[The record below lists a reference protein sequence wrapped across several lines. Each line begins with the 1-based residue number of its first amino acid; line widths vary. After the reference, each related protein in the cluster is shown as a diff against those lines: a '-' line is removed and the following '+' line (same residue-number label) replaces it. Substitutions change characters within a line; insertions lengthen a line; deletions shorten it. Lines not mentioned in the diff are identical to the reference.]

1 MPGTP
6 FVESHTHASSRPS
19 LHTRRAATA
28 GNHPEPG
35 PRAASA
41 RLNPPE
47 HDEGHCRHADEAADD
62 VRAQDDP
69 LWGAQGLL
77 AAALPAWRE
86 RPGQRALADAV
97 RQAIE
102 RRGILLAE
110 AGTGT
115 GKTLAYLVPALLHGE
130 RVIVST
136 ATRALQDQLYRKDLP
151 LACQALGL
159 QVRRTVLK
167 GRANY
172 VCHYR
177 LKRAQQDGQL
187 ESRRAVQE
195 LRQVVRF
202 AAASA
207 DGDLSGL
214 AGMDENS
221 AVLPLVTSTRDN
233 CLGSECPDFRACFV
247 MKARREALASDVVV
261 VNHHLFFADLAL
273 RGDGVAELL
282 PAATTVVLDEAHQLA
297 DIGAQFLGSAVGTA
311 QAQELAR
318 DAQACGLQHARGLAD
333 WPMLAAALTKAARD
347 LRLCAAGPSQ
357 ARSGPARLDWAQ
369 AQALPGWSEALR
381 AWREQLEALLG
392 ALLHVEEA
400 APEFTRLAERCR
412 EQQRLLAT
420 WQLGPHDAA
429 GEPAGAEAAAP
440 GAADSVRWLDV
451 GSHHLRLLATPLG
464 IGPAFSTLLAE
475 RAQAWVLVSA
485 TLTLD
490 GSFRYA
496 RARLGLGDSSVALQG
511 ADEAQAPRLQELR
524 VPSPFDYAAQTRLLV
539 PGRGFRPADPEH
551 STRVA
556 ELAARLVAVN
566 PGGSFV
572 LTTTLRAMGR
582 IAARLRELLPPGR
595 TVLEQ
600 GSEPKA
606 VLLQRF
612 AADARAVLVGSH
624 SFWEG
629 VDFPGE
635 QLTLVVIDKL
645 PFAPP
650 DDPLVAARLA
660 RLEAAGR
667 SGFMD
672 YSLPQAALA
681 LQQGAGRL
689 VRGEDDWGVLAVCD
703 QRLAATGW
711 GRRLLASLPPFRRV
725 ETEEQAAEFLRE
737 HARGGPG
744 H

>member
-1 MPGTP
+1 M
-6 FVESHTHASSRPS
+6 
-19 LHTRRAATA
+19 
-28 GNHPEPG
+28 
-35 PRAASA
+35 
-41 RLNPPE
+41 NPPE
-47 HDEGHCRHADEAADD
+47 HDSPHCRHADAAGDGACAPLDPQDEA
-62 VRAQDDP
+62 
-69 LWGAQGLL
+69 LWGVQGLL
-77 AAALPAWRE
+77 AAALPGWRA
-86 RPGQRALADAV
+86 RPGQRALAQAV
-97 RQAIE
+97 RGAIE

-130 RVIVST
+130 RLIVST

-151 LACQALGL
+151 MACQALGL
-159 QVRRTVLK
+159 QVRSTVLK

-172 VCHYR
+172 VCQYR
-177 LKRAQQDGQL
+177 LRRAQQDGL
-187 ESRRAVQE
+187 LDSRRAVQE
-195 LRQVVRF
+195 LRQVARF
-202 AAASA
+202 AAATA

-214 AGMDENS
+214 AGLDENS

-247 MKARREALASDVVV
+247 MKARREALAADVVV

-311 QAQELAR
+311 QAHELAR
-318 DAQACGLQHARGLAD
+318 DAQACGLQHARGMAD
-333 WPMLAAALTKAARD
+333 WPLLAAGLVQAARD
-347 LRLCAAGPSQ
+347 LRLCAAAAA
-357 ARSGPARLDWAQ
+357 ARVDWAQ
-369 AQALPGWSEALR
+369 AQALPGWSESLR
-381 AWREQLEALLG
+381 NWRERLEALLG
-392 ALLHVEEA
+392 AIGQVEQS

-420 WQLGPHDAA
+420 WQLGPDDAS
-429 GEPAGAEAAAP
+429 GAAA
-440 GAADSVRWLDV
+440 AADSVRWLDV
-451 GSHHLRLLATPLG
+451 GTHHLRLLATPLG
-464 IGPAFSTLLAE
+464 IGPAFSALLAE

-490 GSFRYA
+490 GSFRFA
-496 RARLGLGDSSVALQG
+496 RARLGLGDTSAALQPHGEADDDTG
-511 ADEAQAPRLQELR
+511 ATRLRELR
-524 VPSPFDYAAQTRLLV
+524 LPSPFDYAARTRLLV
-539 PGRGFRPADPEH
+539 PRTGFRPADPEH
-551 STRVA
+551 SLRVA
-556 ELAARLVAVN
+556 ELSACLIVGN

-595 TVLEQ
+595 AVLEQ

-612 AADARAVLVGSH
+612 AADARSVLVGSH

-667 SGFMD
+667 NGFLD

-689 VRGEDDWGVLAVCD
+689 VRGEDDWGVLVVCD
-703 QRLAATGW
+703 QRLGTTPW
-711 GRRLLASLPPFRRV
+711 GRRLLGSLPAFARV
-725 ETEEQAAEFLRE
+725 DSVEQAESFLRE
-737 HARGGPG
+737 HA
-744 H
+744 

>member
-1 MPGTP
+1 MN
-6 FVESHTHASSRPS
+6 PS
-19 LHTRRAATA
+19 EQDVR
-28 GNHPEPG
+28 
-35 PRAASA
+35 
-41 RLNPPE
+41 
-47 HDEGHCRHADEAADD
+47 HCRHAQTDCAGQPA
-62 VRAQDDP
+62 VPDP

-77 AAALPAWRE
+77 AQALAGWRE
-86 RPGQRALADAV
+86 RPGQRALAAAV
-97 RQAIE
+97 QQTIE
-102 RRGILLAE
+102 QRGILLAE

-130 RVIVST
+130 RVVVST
-136 ATRALQDQLYRKDLP
+136 ATRALQDQLFRKDLP

-159 QVRRTVLK
+159 QVRSTVLK

-172 VCHYR
+172 VCHHR
-177 LKRAQQDGQL
+177 LRRTMGEGLLD
-187 ESRRAVQE
+187 SRRAVQQ
-195 LRQVVRF
+195 LREVARF
-202 AAASA
+202 AAASP

-214 AGMDENS
+214 AGLDENS

-233 CLGSECPDFRACFV
+233 CLGSECPDFRQCFV
-247 MKARREALASDVVV
+247 MKARREALAADVVV

-333 WPMLAAALTKAARD
+333 WPLLAAALLKAARD
-347 LRLCAAGPSQ
+347 LRLCAGAGAQ
-357 ARSGPARLDWAQ
+357 RLDWAQ
-369 AQALPGWSEALR
+369 AQALAGWSEALR
-381 AWREQLEALLG
+381 TWRERLEQLLA
-392 ALLHVEEA
+392 AVCHVEEA

-420 WQLGPHDAA
+420 WQLGPDDA
-429 GEPAGAEAAAP
+429 AEAA
-440 GAADSVRWLDV
+440 GAADSVRWLEV
-451 GSHHLRLLATPLG
+451 GSHHLRLLSTPLG
-464 IGPAFSTLLAE
+464 IGPAFAALLAE
-475 RAQAWVLVSA
+475 RAQAWVLTSA
-485 TLTLD
+485 TLSVD

-496 RARLGLGDSSVALQG
+496 RARLGLGDSSPALQPQHDG
-511 ADEAQAPRLQELR
+511 DAPRLRELR
-524 VPSPFDYAAQTRLLV
+524 LPSPFDYARQTRLLV
-539 PGRGFRPADPEH
+539 PRRGFRPGDSEH
-551 STRVA
+551 ALRVA
-556 ELAARLVAVN
+556 ELAARLIEVN

-572 LTTTLRAMGR
+572 LTTTLRAMAR

-595 TVLEQ
+595 AVLEQ
-600 GSEPKA
+600 SSEPKS
-606 VLLQRF
+606 VLLRRF

-650 DDPLVAARLA
+650 DDPMVAARLA

-689 VRGEDDWGVLAVCD
+689 VRGEGDWGVLAVCD
-703 QRLAATGW
+703 QRLVATGW
-711 GRRLLASLPPFRRV
+711 GRRLLGSLPPFTPV
-725 ETEEQAAEFLRE
+725 ESPEQAEQFLRE
-737 HARGGPG
+737 HARAPD
-744 H
+744 

>member
-1 MPGTP
+1 M
-6 FVESHTHASSRPS
+6 
-19 LHTRRAATA
+19 
-28 GNHPEPG
+28 
-35 PRAASA
+35 
-41 RLNPPE
+41 
-47 HDEGHCRHADEAADD
+47 
-62 VRAQDDP
+62 
-69 LWGAQGLL
+69 WGAHGLL
-77 AAALPAWRE
+77 AGALPGWRA
-86 RPGQRALADAV
+86 RPGQQALADAV
-97 RQAIE
+97 REAIE
-102 RRGILLAE
+102 HRGILLAE

-159 QVRRTVLK
+159 QVRSTVLK

-177 LKRAQQDGQL
+177 LKRAQQDGL
-187 ESRRAVQE
+187 LDSRRAVQE
-195 LRQVVRF
+195 LRQVARF
-202 AAASA
+202 AAASP

-214 AGMDENS
+214 AGLDENS
-221 AVLPLVTSTRDN
+221 PVLPLVTSTRDN

-333 WPMLAAALTKAARD
+333 WPMLAAGLTKAARD
-347 LRLCAAGPSQ
+347 LRLCAAGEATAPGE
-357 ARSGPARLDWAQ
+357 ARARGASSPRQGPARLDWTQ
-369 AQALPGWSEALR
+369 AQALPGWGEALR
-381 AWREQLEALLG
+381 TWQGQLEALLG

-429 GEPAGAEAAAP
+429 GEQSSAAEPAAA

-451 GSHHLRLLATPLG
+451 ATHHLRLLSTPLG

-496 RARLGLGDSSVALQG
+496 RARLGLGDSSVAVQPL
-511 ADEAQAPRLQELR
+511 DDAQAPRLRELR

-556 ELAARLVAVN
+556 ELAARLVAAN
-566 PGGSFV
+566 AGGSFV

-582 IAARLRELLPPGR
+582 IAARLRELLPAGR
-595 TVLEQ
+595 AVLEQ

-703 QRLAATGW
+703 QRLVATGW
-711 GRRLLASLPPFRRV
+711 GRRLLGSLPPFGRV
-725 ETEEQAAEFLRE
+725 ETVEQAEAFLRE
-737 HARGGPG
+737 HARPTQVPGDEPQPLPGPD
-744 H
+744 

>member
-1 MPGTP
+1 M
-6 FVESHTHASSRPS
+6 
-19 LHTRRAATA
+19 
-28 GNHPEPG
+28 
-35 PRAASA
+35 
-41 RLNPPE
+41 
-47 HDEGHCRHADEAADD
+47 
-62 VRAQDDP
+62 
-69 LWGAQGLL
+69 WGAQGLL
-77 AAALPAWRE
+77 ASALPAWRA

-97 RQAIE
+97 REAIE

-159 QVRRTVLK
+159 QVRSTVLK

-177 LKRAQQDGQL
+177 LKRAQQDGLL

-195 LRQVVRF
+195 LRQVARF
-202 AAASA
+202 AAASP

-214 AGMDENS
+214 AGLDENS

-297 DIGAQFLGSAVGTA
+297 DIGAQFLGSSVGTA

-333 WPMLAAALTKAARD
+333 WPLLAAGLTKAARD
-347 LRLCAAGPSQ
+347 LRLCLPQLRAGS
-357 ARSGPARLDWAQ
+357 ARLDWAQ
-369 AQALPGWSEALR
+369 AQALAGWGEALR
-381 AWREQLEALLG
+381 GWRDQLDALLG
-392 ALLHVEEA
+392 ALVHVEEA

-420 WQLGPHDAA
+420 WQLGPHDAVQGVDTLA
-429 GEPAGAEAAAP
+429 SGGEPAAQ

-451 GSHHLRLLATPLG
+451 SSHHMRLLATPLG
-464 IGPAFSTLLAE
+464 IGPAFSALLAE

-496 RARLGLGDSSVALQG
+496 RARLGLGDSSVALQPTE
-511 ADEAQAPRLQELR
+511 DDQAPRLRELR
-524 VPSPFDYAAQTRLLV
+524 VPSPFDYAAQTRMLV
-539 PGRGFRPADPEH
+539 PRRDFRPADPEH

-556 ELAARLVAVN
+556 ELAARLVEAN

-689 VRGEDDWGVLAVCD
+689 VRGEQDWGVLAICD
-703 QRLAATGW
+703 QRLGSTGW
-711 GRRLLASLPPFRRV
+711 GRRLLGSLPAFRRV
-725 ETEEQAAEFLRE
+725 ETVEQAEEFLRSR
-737 HARGGPG
+737 ARSGPVSDPLSEAMPEPMPDQ
-744 H
+744 